1 VSVLAVPRARPEPPA
16 GRVEVVVSSFALDL
30 PEAELARL
38 EATLSPDERARAA
51 RYRHH
56 RDATRFVAARG
67 GLRER
72 LGALLGS
79 SASAIRFGY
88 GDHGKPWLP
97 DAPELSFN
105 LAHTDGLALLAT
117 TARAAAL
124 GIDVE
129 SLDAGFG
136 GEEIARQFFS
146 SGEVATLLALEPE
159 ERDAAFRRCWT
170 RKEAYIKAVGDG
182 LYMPLDDFAV
192 AFGPG
197 EPARLTWC
205 RDAGEVQRWSLHD
218 VSDMVPGYV
227 AAVAVDSPASV
238 ALRPG
243 ANNPEVPE

>member
-1 VSVLAVPRARPEPPA
+1 VIVLAVPRARPEPPA
-16 GRVEVVVSSFALDL
+16 GRVEVVVSSFPLDL
-30 PEAELARL
+30 PAAELARL
-38 EATLSPDERARAA
+38 EAMLSPDERARAA

-56 RDATRFVAARG
+56 RDAIRFVAARG

-79 SASAIRFGY
+79 SPSAIRFGY
-88 GDHGKPWLP
+88 GDHGKPSLP

-117 TARAAAL
+117 TARAAL

-129 SLDAGFG
+129 ALDAGFG
-136 GEEIARQFFS
+136 GQEIARQFFS
-146 SGEVATLLALEPE
+146 SGEVAALLALEPE
-159 ERDAAFRRCWT
+159 ERDAAFLRCWT

-182 LYMPLDDFAV
+182 LYMPLDAFAV

-243 ANNPEVPE
+243 VTNPEVPE